1 MTVVVGV
8 DNSPASRAALE
19 LAAQEARWRQAPL
32 VAVSAFEPPLGTA
45 VAGYP
50 AAAMHTE
57 GEQKA
62 TAESELRAAVDDTL
76 GGQGIQADLRVSA
89 GLAGRVII
97 ETARQTNA
105 QLVVLAAHPA
115 RSVLPGTVSQYVLL
129 KARCPVTIV
138 PAEDKEDEQDSGA
151 RSSRASRPGQ
161 RLSAATA
168 KDPASVDGPGSAT
181 WPRSAPIFQAAGP
194 DVRRAAVRALRAIP
208 PVEYAN
214 REEVARSLPDNPAA
228 DRGLSAAQR
237 TEQARERNR
246 RRGLSQLDR
255 EVPKPIVEEELE
267 R

>member
-45 VAGYP
+45 VGGYP

-151 RSSRASRPGQ
+151 RSSKASRPGQ
-161 RLSAATA
+161 RLSAAKA

-181 WPRSAPIFQAAGP
+181 WPRSVPTLQVAGP
-194 DVRRAAVRALRAIP
+194 DVRRAAVRA
-208 PVEYAN
+208 
-214 REEVARSLPDNPAA
+214 ARHHE
-228 DRGLSAAQR
+228 AAQTAQR
-237 TEQARERNR
+237 SSSSIMSR
-246 RRGLSQLDR
+246 R
-255 EVPKPIVEEELE
+255 
-267 R
+267 

>member
-32 VAVSAFEPPLGTA
+32 VAVSAFEPPLGAA

-97 ETARQTNA
+97 ETARETNA

-115 RSVLPGTVSQYVLL
+115 SSVLP
-129 KARCPVTIV
+129 ARSASTSCSKP
-138 PAEDKEDEQDSGA
+138 GA
-151 RSSRASRPGQ
+151 QSRSSRPRTTKTSRTVAGDLARP
-161 RLSAATA
+161 R
-168 KDPASVDGPGSAT
+168 DPARAY
-181 WPRSAPIFQAAGP
+181 PRL
-194 DVRRAAVRALRAIP
+194 DAVP
-208 PVEYAN
+208 N
-214 REEVARSLPDNPAA
+214 
-228 DRGLSAAQR
+228 QR
-237 TEQARERNR
+237 TLAHTSCLHWCLTGPRW
-246 RRGLSQLDR
+246 
-255 EVPKPIVEEELE
+255 
-267 R
+267 

>member
-1 MTVVVGV
+1 MTMTVVVGV

-45 VAGYP
+45 VGGYP

-76 GGQGIQADLRVSA
+76 AGQGIQADLRVSA

-97 ETARQTNA
+97 ETARQTHA

-151 RSSRASRPGQ
+151 RSSKASPPGRGAIGLGTPTWERGGRSPDRQ
-161 RLSAATA
+161 ITPP
-168 KDPASVDGPGSAT
+168 PAPGARQIS
-181 WPRSAPIFQAAGP
+181 RSASG
-194 DVRRAAVRALRAIP
+194 AVAVQTP
-208 PVEYAN
+208 PWA
-214 REEVARSLPDNPAA
+214 
-228 DRGLSAAQR
+228 
-237 TEQARERNR
+237 
-246 RRGLSQLDR
+246 
-255 EVPKPIVEEELE
+255 
-267 R
+267 